1 MWCEVEGR
9 VSGDEARDVADD
21 IVLPHWPAVRPAHEP
36 GAQPTMRVLLAD
48 AHRAFV
54 EALAMS
60 LERAPGFQVVGAV
73 VDPGEARS
81 IVSRHPVDVAVLSVH
96 SGESTFLREAPKLA
110 EMRPDIKLVGVA
122 DTDDVPLLARAVRAG
137 FRGWV
142 PKNVG
147 FSALLDVLDGV
158 SRGETCIPPLLL
170 TRLLPYLL
178 DEEEAK
184 KKAAEPISLL
194 TAREQQVLE
203 AMTSG
208 ASPQEIAARL
218 AISANTV
225 RTHMQ
230 HILTKFDVHSS
241 LAAVTLARRAGVG

>member
-1 MWCEVEGR
+1 MSSRVEDR
-9 VSGDEARDVADD
+9 VGPGVRDVVQDVA
-21 IVLPHWPAVRPAHEP
+21 LPRRPAAQSVIELGAHPAVSL
-36 GAQPTMRVLLAD
+36 LLAD
-48 AHRAFV
+48 GHRSFV

-60 LERAPGFQVVGAV
+60 LERASGFEVVGAV
-73 VDPGEARS
+73 VDPAEAVR

-96 SGESTFLREAPKLA
+96 SAESAFLLEARKLV
-110 EMRPDIKLVGVA
+110 EIRPDIKLVGVA

-147 FSALLDVLDGV
+147 FSALLDVLDAV

-178 DEEEAK
+178 DEQVTKER
-184 KKAAEPISLL
+184 AAEPISLL
-194 TAREQQVLE
+194 TAREHQVLE
-203 AMTSG
+203 AMAGG
-208 ASPQEIAARL
+208 ASRQEIADRL
-218 AISANTV
+218 AISSSTV

-241 LAAVTLARRAGVG
+241 LAAVTLARRAGAL